1 MQIAKT
7 LFGFARKKTTIR
19 DQIRDRDS
27 KLFKNVISDDHKL
40 HNLLPP
46 KRRRVLREHKHD
58 FILPRVKTECFKN
71 CFLNRCLFN

>member
-1 MQIAKT
+1 MQVAKT
-7 LFGFARKKTTIR
+7 LFGFTRKKTTIL
-19 DQIRDRDS
+19 DLLRDRDS

-46 KRRRVLREHKHD
+46 KKRRVLREHKHD

-71 CFLNRCLFN
+71 CFLNRYLFN

>member
-19 DQIRDRDS
+19 DQINDRDS

-46 KRRRVLREHKHD
+46 KKRRVFREHKRD
-58 FILPRVKTECFKN
+58 FISPRVKTECFKN

>member
-1 MQIAKT
+1 MQKT

>member
-7 LFGFARKKTTIR
+7 LFGFIRKKTTIL
-19 DQIRDRDS
+19 DLLRDRDS
-27 KLFKNVISDDHKL
+27 KLFKNVISDDHIL
-40 HNLLPP
+40 HDLLPP

-58 FILPRVKTECFKN
+58 FILPRVKTECFKH

>member
-7 LFGFARKKTTIR
+7 LFGFTRKKTTIL
-19 DQIRDRDS
+19 DLLRDRDS

-46 KRRRVLREHKHD
+46 KKRRVLREHKHD
-58 FILPRVKTECFKN
+58 FLLPRVKTECFKN
-71 CFLNRCLFN
+71 CFLNRYLFN

>member
-19 DQIRDRDS
+19 DQIKDRDS

-40 HNLLPP
+40 YNLLPP
-46 KRRRVLREHKHD
+46 KKRRVLRAHKYD
-58 FILPRVKTECFKN
+58 FISPRVKTECFKN